1 MRELDVKEEAKQIP
15 ASSAVIFLILIV
27 LAVLCVLIPGGRLA
41 KRESYST
48 HVQALNETKMG
59 VEKLAGS
66 AAAASAA
73 ITLMPGDFGT
83 PIADKLA
90 DLSGY
95 FLIIL
100 CAVYIEKFLVTVSGI
115 LAFDLLIP
123 IGLILLA
130 VGRLLALPPE
140 LKKIGVRIIALG
152 LILYALVPVSLKV
165 SGMIENQYAAEIQ
178 EVIDSA
184 NQNTEEL
191 RGTADRSDDSSIW
204 SEFTEKIKGGSST
217 LLNRLETILST
228 FIDAIAIYI
237 VTTCVIPIAVLL
249 IALWAIRL
257 LFHVDIGVKIS
268 NIPHMREYTAK
279 RFRHRRKE
287 GV

>member
-140 LKKIGVRIIALG
+140 LKKIGGRIIALG
-152 LILYALVPVSLKV
+152 LILYALVPVSLQV

-268 NIPHMREYTAK
+268 NIPHMSEYTAK

>member
-268 NIPHMREYTAK
+268 NIPHMSEYTAK
-279 RFRHRRKE
+279 GFRHRRKE